1 MKSVVPAK
9 TICAIFLALLATV
22 AVAAQSTQFGY
33 QGSLNAAGTA
43 ANGNYDFEFVL
54 FDALNGGNP
63 IGPVQTRNGV
73 AVANGIFSVK
83 LDFGAGFPGAPR
95 FLEIRVKPAGQ
106 PAITTLTPRQPID
119 SSPYAIKSLNADI
132 AATATNATQLG
143 GVAANQFVVTTD
155 PRMSDARN
163 PLPGSASYIQNS
175 AGQQAASNF
184 NISGNGTA
192 GGTLS
197 GNTVNTATQYN
208 LGGTRV
214 LAIPGIGDLFVGTAA
229 GTSNTTGTH
238 NSFFGITAGFGNTSG
253 GNNSF
258 FGSGAGDSNTTAS
271 GNSFFG
277 RSAGGANTASNNS
290 FFGASAGGANTS
302 GIENAFFGFSSGLNN
317 SASCCNS
324 FFGFMAG
331 AANGAGFQNSFFGRR
346 AGESNTTGFRNAF
359 FGSSAGIANDTG
371 NENSFFGHSA
381 GLVNTSAT
389 GNAFFG
395 YMAGA
400 ANATAEGNAFFGHSA
415 GAANTTGFGNSFFGR
430 SAGAAN
436 TGGDRNAFF
445 GRATGEANTL
455 GNENSFFGHSAG
467 LVNTTGNQNA
477 FFGRNAGLANDSG
490 LTNSFFGYA
499 SGAANTSGDNNTF
512 IGANAGDNNTIGN
525 NNTVIGAGASA
536 NSGGS
541 FATVIGAGASTS
553 FSNRVQLGRQGMDTV
568 AIGVPGNP
576 GTFHV
581 CFAATGGNVLSDC
594 SSSRRYKENIQSLY
608 SGLDLISRLR
618 PVTFNWKA
626 GGMADLGLIAEE
638 VGEVEPLMVSRN
650 AKGEIEGVK
659 YDQIAVVLIN
669 AVNDL
674 QAQIH
679 SQQNENARQKE
690 IITRQQTEYERQRK
704 EFDAL
709 KKLVCLQNPDTEI
722 CKPQD

>member
-1 MKSVVPAK
+1 MKRRVASK
-9 TICAIFLALLATV
+9 TILSIFLILLASV
-22 AVAAQSTQFGY
+22 AVAAQSNQFGY

-43 ANGNYDFEFVL
+43 ANGNYDFEFAL
-54 FDALNGGNP
+54 FDGLIGGNQ
-63 IGPVQTRNGV
+63 IGSVQMRNGV
-73 AVANGIFSVK
+73 AVVNGVFSVK
-83 LDFGAGFPGAPR
+83 LDFGPSFPGAAR
-95 FLEIRVKPAGQ
+95 FLEIRVRQSGQ
-106 PAITTLTPRQPID
+106 PGLTTLAPRQLID

-155 PRMSDARN
+155 PRMSDPRN

-175 AGQQAASNF
+175 LGQQATSNF

-197 GNTVNTATQYN
+197 GNTVNSATQYN
-208 LGGTRV
+208 LGGARV

-238 NSFFGITAGFGNTSG
+238 NTFFGITAGFANTSG

-271 GNSFFG
+271 GNAFFG

-290 FFGASAGGANTS
+290 FFGASAGVANTS
-302 GIENAFFGFSSGLNN
+302 GIENAFFGFSAGLNN
-317 SASCCNS
+317 VASCCNS

-346 AGESNTTGFRNAF
+346 AGESNTTGFRNSF

-381 GLVNTSAT
+381 GLVNSSGA

-395 YMAGA
+395 YLAGA
-400 ANATAEGNAFFGHSA
+400 ANTTADSNAFFGHSA
-415 GAANTTGFGNSFFGR
+415 GAANTTGFSNAYFGR

-436 TGGDRNAFF
+436 TGGDRNSFF
-445 GRATGEANTL
+445 GRSAGEANTV

-467 LVNTTGNQNA
+467 LVNLTGNQNA
-477 FFGRNAGLANDSG
+477 FFGRNAGAANDSG
-490 LTNSFFGYA
+490 LTNSFFGFA
-499 SGAANTSGDNNTF
+499 SGVANTTGDNNTF
-512 IGANAGDNNTIGN
+512 IGANSGDNNTTGN
-525 NNTVIGAGASA
+525 SNTAIGANASA
-536 NSGGS
+536 SGIGS
-541 FATVIGAGASTS
+541 FSTAIGAGASTS
-553 FSNRVQLGRQGMDTV
+553 FSNRVQLGRQNMDTV
-568 AIGVPGNP
+568 AIGTPGNP

-581 CFAATGGNVLSDC
+581 CFAGTGGNVLSDC
-594 SSSRRYKENIQSLY
+594 SSSRRYKENIQSLN

-638 VGEVEPLMVSRN
+638 VAEVEPLMVSHN
-650 AKGEIEGVK
+650 AKGIIEGVK

-669 AVNDL
+669 AVNEL
-674 QAQIH
+674 QAQIQ
-679 SQQNENARQKE
+679 SQKDENARQKE
-690 IITRQQTEYERQRK
+690 IIEHQQSEYERQRK

-709 KKLVCLQNPDTEI
+709 KKLVCSQNPSAEV
-722 CKPQD
+722 CKPVN